1 MLDASVKF
9 ALTTQ
14 LKKSL
19 RTTLLMAAPPASVPI
34 ADTQRAPDGRVAD
47 LMRAG
52 RVRVALFPSFMYS
65 KDPVSGELRG
75 VGIEI
80 ARALGARLGVEVLL
94 VEYPTPPQV
103 LEGLKAG
110 ASDVAFLGID
120 PTRSADVDF
129 TLPYLQADFTY
140 LVPAGSSIRRVLDAD
155 QPGVCIAVV
164 RNHAMDFRLR
174 GILKQAEPVYAENPD
189 ASFDLLRTRRA
200 DVLAGIRP
208 GLLEY
213 AAQLPGSRVLEDRY
227 GANAIAMAVPK
238 GQRGWLAYMSEFIE
252 EAEKSGLVQQA
263 IVRAGLR
270 GVQVVRA
277 GV

>member
-1 MLDASVKF
+1 M
-9 ALTTQ
+9 
-14 LKKSL
+14 
-19 RTTLLMAAPPASVPI
+19 MAAPPASVPI
-34 ADTQRAPDGRVAD
+34 VDTQRAPDTRVAD
-47 LMRAG
+47 LVRAG
-52 RVRVALFPSFMYS
+52 KVRVALFPSFMYS

-103 LEGLKAG
+103 LEGLKAR

-129 TLPYLQADFTY
+129 TPPYMQADFTY
-140 LVPAGSSIRRVLDAD
+140 LVPAGSSIRRVVDAD

-164 RNHAMDFRLR
+164 RNHAMDFALR
-174 GILKQAEPVYAENPD
+174 SILKQAEPVYAENPD
-189 ASFDLLRTRRA
+189 ASFELLRTRRA

-213 AAQLPGSRVLEDRY
+213 ATQLPGSQVLEDRY
-227 GANAIAMAVPK
+227 GANAIAIAVPK
-238 GQRGWLAYMSEFIE
+238 GQGGWLAYMSEFIE
-252 EAEKSGLVQQA
+252 EAKTSGLVQRA

-270 GVQVVRA
+270 GVQVVPPGNPNA
-277 GV
+277 QK